1 MVEDLSPAE
10 LAVRVLNGSGV
21 AGAAGR
27 LSASLEDAGYI
38 VLPAGNAPSRV
49 RSSVV
54 YFVASVHRDEAEG
67 VAEAVAESVSMVGD
81 GGVAVA
87 SLPASGEIQPG
98 SANVVVIIGAD
109 DIGAGLRV
117 AQASTGL
124 RPKPRSDVALPL
136 PASTPRDSYVPGLA
150 NIQIFS
156 QTNDNSDSGEVLG
169 AMNAL
174 SGWLNAAGRY
184 SPLNSGQ
191 IFVAREKCDW
201 GAKIVAGVEQR
212 ADDPRY
218 CTLMDREYLE
228 TQVWPNI
235 ERTLEYFGFT
245 PQNTCGAPQGY
256 SFTDLLQP
264 TRELSEETDYYTG
277 DAIFTTDRLIEL
289 YGGTRINPQT
299 NLDFYIQQAVQTAY
313 DSLRLAELSD
323 ETEAPQMILCDT
335 WKLPAGEIPEAAN
348 AYWYALL
355 TPGIQPRE
363 SLLSQGTYHLK
374 EISKNGNIAHVVTCH
389 PTLGEHHVLLH
400 WREGGYRAE
409 LLGVRSDMGCQA
421 GYENETYIYEDTN
434 GAEDTFRFSF
444 GERVFS
450 SSDLLG
456 FPRS

>member
-1 MVEDLSPAE
+1 MSPAE
-10 LAVRVLNGSGV
+10 LVVRVLNGSGV

-38 VLPAGNAPSRV
+38 VLPAENAPSRV
-49 RSSVV
+49 GSSVV
-54 YFVASVHRDEAEG
+54 YFVASAHRDEAEL
-67 VAEAVAESVSMVGD
+67 VAEAVAESVAGAD
-81 GGVAVA
+81 GGVAVTN
-87 SLPASGEIQPG
+87 LPASGEIQPG

-109 DIGAGLRV
+109 DIGAGLRA

-136 PASTPRDSYVPGLA
+136 PASTPRDRYVPGLA
-150 NIQIFS
+150 DIQIFS
-156 QTNDNSDSGEVLG
+156 QINDNSDSGEVLG

-218 CTLMDREYLE
+218 CTVMDREYLE

-245 PQNTCGAPQGY
+245 PQNTCGAPPGY

-289 YGGTRINPQT
+289 YGGTRINPEA
-299 NLDFYIQQAVQTAY
+299 NLDFYIQQAVQTAH
-313 DSLRLAELSD
+313 DMLRLPELLD
-323 ETEAPQMILCDT
+323 ETEAPQLVLCAA
-335 WKLPAGEIPEAAN
+335 WLAPSGEVPEFSNAA
-348 AYWYALL
+348 WYTLL
-355 TPGIQPRE
+355 TPGIQPQE
-363 SLLSQGTYHLK
+363 SLLSQGTYHVK
-374 EISKNGNIAHVVTCH
+374 EISRNGNWVGLYVCH
-389 PTLGEHHVLLH
+389 PTEGERGIILY
-400 WREGGYRAE
+400 WREAGYRAE
-409 LLGVRSDMGCQA
+409 ATGSTSYSGCQA
-421 GYENETYIYEDTN
+421 AFEEYDYWGDIGNEDTI
-434 GAEDTFRFSF
+434 RFSF

-450 SSDLLG
+450 ASELQG
-456 FPRS
+456 FPRG

>member
-27 LSASLEDAGYI
+27 LSASLEDAGYV

-49 RSSVV
+49 GSSVV
-54 YFVASVHRDEAEG
+54 YFVASAHRDEAEG
-67 VAEAVAESVSMVGD
+67 VAEAVAESVPGADSKP
-81 GGVAVA
+81 AVA
-87 SLPASGEIQPG
+87 ALPSSGEIQPG

-109 DIGAGLRV
+109 DIGAGLRA

-150 NIQIFS
+150 DIQIFS
-156 QTNDNSDSGEVLG
+156 QINDNSDSGEVLG

-218 CTLMDREYLE
+218 CTVMDREYLE

-245 PQNTCGAPQGY
+245 PQNVCGAPQGY

-289 YGGTRINPQT
+289 YGGTRINPES
-299 NLDFYIQQAVQTAY
+299 NLEFYIRQAVQTAH
-313 DSLRLAELSD
+313 DMLRLPELLD
-323 ETEAPQMILCDT
+323 ETEAPQLVLCAA
-335 WKLPAGEIPEAAN
+335 WLAPSGEVPEFSNAA
-348 AYWYALL
+348 WYALL
-355 TPGIQPRE
+355 TPGIQPQE
-363 SLLSQGTYHLK
+363 SLLSQGTYHVK
-374 EISKNGNIAHVVTCH
+374 EISRNGNRVQIIVCH
-389 PTLGEHHVLLH
+389 PTLGSRYIAVW
-400 WREGGYRAE
+400 WRDAGYRTEATGSIR
-409 LLGVRSDMGCQA
+409 LIGCQA
-421 GYENETYIYEDTN
+421 HFEANDYISEHEDEPSFT
-434 GAEDTFRFSF
+434 FSF

-450 SSDLLG
+450 AGDLQG